1 MKKLS
6 LNDYKI
12 KESSRKHKRAV
23 EKTFTYS
30 LKDGK
35 TFDVNQIEYL
45 YSDIVKDLKKN
56 NLTNQASVLIT
67 AGTGLNKM
75 FTIKGFKEKQLHLEN
90 YDDYFEESVK
100 DTSKFK
106 QIANVSITVSLDV
119 PADNR
124 PSAVNASAKKSK
136 PATKKEPIDK
146 FMF

>member
-12 KESSRKHKRAV
+12 TESSRKHKRAL

-45 YSDIVKDLKKN
+45 YSDIVKDLKKY

-75 FTIKGFKEKQLHLEN
+75 FTIKGFQEKQLHLEH

-106 QIANVSITVSLDV
+106 QIANVNITVSIDV
-119 PADNR
+119 PTAGM
-124 PSAVNASAKKSK
+124 
-136 PATKKEPIDK
+136 ATKKKPVND